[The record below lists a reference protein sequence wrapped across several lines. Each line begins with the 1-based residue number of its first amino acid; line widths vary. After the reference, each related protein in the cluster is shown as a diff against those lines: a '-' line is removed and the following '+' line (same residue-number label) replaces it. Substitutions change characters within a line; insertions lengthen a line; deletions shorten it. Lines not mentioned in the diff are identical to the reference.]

1 MTSNKGTIY
10 LVQPAE
16 LVGTER
22 YKIGMSAINNLE
34 RCRKGYKKGTRYIII
49 MECDEPSKVEYEI
62 IKRFNVKFTLIRG
75 REYFE
80 GSEEDIK
87 KEFYNIV
94 SNFTTKIKVNDKEQQ
109 QVQSIN
115 PKNKE
120 FIKITSK
127 LCGDSY
133 KQYYI
138 QDDKDENLYII
149 RNNRHM
155 NRILS
160 GDGGNDDVGSI
171 WIEENTLY
179 DINDDAVITSIKGY
193 SSVLGE
199 CINSDDLK
207 SDIKLKS
214 FDTYAKLSLTGKLVY
229 LFEAYLLTDNMD
241 GYYTTLMGE
250 NKINILYLFS
260 EMPKYLLDISYQ
272 NHSNYDDSDD
282 EYEDEFFNYFIK
294 MGEIIDVNSLQF
306 KIF

>member
-22 YKIGMSAINNLE
+22 YKIGMSAINDLD

-62 IKRFNVKFTLIRG
+62 IKRFNVKFTLFCG

-80 GSEEDIK
+80 GNEEDIK

-94 SNFTTKIKVNDKEQQ
+94 SNFTTKIKV
-109 QVQSIN
+109 QSIN
-115 PKNKE
+115 TKNKE

-127 LCGDSY
+127 LWGDSY

-149 RNNRHM
+149 KQNHHM
-155 NRILS
+155 NWILS
-160 GDGGNDDVGSI
+160 NDFCNDDVGRI
-171 WIEENTLY
+171 RIEENTLY
-179 DINDDAVITSIKGY
+179 DINDDAVITSIKAY

-214 FDTYAKLSLTGKLVY
+214 FDTYAELSLTGKLVY
-229 LFEAYLLTDNMD
+229 LFEAYQLTDNMD

-294 MGEIIDVNSLQF
+294 MGEIIDVYPYLKF
-306 KIF
+306 KII